1 MSTKRK
7 WIWTSEMEEKFNKLK
22 VMLREMKSL
31 ILPNYDKPFL
41 LRIDACNEQIVA
53 VLV

>member
-7 WIWTSEMEEKFNKLK
+7 WIWTGEMEEKSNKLK
-22 VMLREMKSL
+22 VMLRAMKSL
-31 ILPNYDKPFL
+31 ILPNYDRPFL
-41 LRIDACNEQIVA
+41 LRIDAYNEQIVT